1 MLELIGHFHPLLV
14 HLPIGVLLLAGVF
27 HFLESRNPESGWR
40 KPLLFAV
47 VAGMITALFS
57 CLTGYT
63 LSLKGD
69 YDAGIVGKH
78 QNIALLTTALSL
90 GWYYAIAVRAK
101 KIYQHAAALVVLLG
115 LVFTGHLGGTLTH
128 GEGYLSVSGAA
139 AASEPRKPI
148 ADIQHAL
155 VYKDLV
161 EPLLREKCYSCH
173 GSAKQK
179 GKLRLDTKEYL
190 LKGGEDGEIVTAGN
204 PDKSELIRRLILAK
218 DHKEHM
224 PPKEKAQLTKAE
236 IEVLHWWVQS
246 GLSFDKSVNDLKPSP
261 SIASS
266 LQAFAQ
272 PGTGS
277 TANETVEGFLPEQT
291 VPAADATALQALQQ
305 RGIVVV
311 PYTRSTNYVYA
322 DLLTVENLTAK
333 DLELLVPLRNQL
345 LAVNLS
351 GQPVDDAGMAVLSK
365 LTNLKQ
371 LQLSHTAITDKSLA
385 TLISLQELQS
395 LNLAGTAV
403 SKEGLQALSGLKKL
417 NRIFLYQTKVT
428 AGDYTNLAK
437 LFPAARIDSGNYAV
451 PTLASDTQ
459 LVEKK

>member
-27 HFLESRNPESGWR
+27 HILDSRNPEAGWR

-63 LSLKGD
+63 LSLIGD

-78 QNIALLTTALSL
+78 QNIALLTTAISL
-90 GWYYAIAVRAK
+90 GWYYALAVRAK
-101 KIYQHAAALVVLLG
+101 KIYQHGAALAVLLG

-128 GEGYLSVSGAA
+128 GEGYLSLGGSTT
-139 AASEPRKPI
+139 ASEPRKPI

-161 EPLLREKCYSCH
+161 EPLFREKCYSCH

-179 GKLRLDTKEYL
+179 GKLRLDGKEVI

-204 PDKSELIRRLILAK
+204 AEKSELIRRLLLAK

-236 IEVLHWWVQS
+236 IEVLQWWVQS
-246 GLSFDKSVNDLKPSP
+246 GLSFDKTVADLHPAA
-261 SIASS
+261 SINSS

-272 PGTGS
+272 PAAAATGA
-277 TANETVEGFLPEQT
+277 TAESSFLPELE
-291 VPAADATALQALQQ
+291 VPAADPAALQALQQ

-311 PYTRSTNYVYA
+311 PYTRSTHYVYA

-333 DLELLVPLRNQL
+333 DLELLLPIRNQL

-351 GQPVDDAGMAVLSK
+351 GQPVDDAGLQVLAK
-365 LTNLKQ
+365 LTSLRQ
-371 LQLSHTAITDKSLA
+371 LQLQRTAITDKGIAMLGA
-385 TLISLQELQS
+385 LQELQQ
-395 LNLAGTAV
+395 LNLAGTDITT
-403 SKEGLQALSGLKKL
+403 EGLAPLAALKKL
-417 NRIFLYQTKVT
+417 NRLFLYQTKVNA
-428 AGDYTNLAK
+428 AGYATLARQ
-437 LFPAARIDSGNYAV
+437 FPTARIDTGNYAV

>member
-14 HLPIGVLLLAGVF
+14 HLPIGILLLAGVF
-27 HFLESRNPESGWR
+27 YLLHSRNPEAGWR

-78 QNIALLTTALSL
+78 QNIALVTTALSL
-90 GWYYAIAVRAK
+90 GWYYAIAVHAK
-101 KIYQHAAALVVLLG
+101 KIYQHGAALAVFLG
-115 LVFTGHLGGTLTH
+115 LIITGHLGGTLTH
-128 GEGYLSVSGAA
+128 GEGYLSLSGSAT
-139 AASEPRKPI
+139 ASEPRKPI

-161 EPLLREKCYSCH
+161 EPLLKEKCYSCH

-179 GKLRLDTKEYL
+179 GKLRLDGKEYL

-204 PDKSELIRRLILAK
+204 PDKSELIRRLLLAK

-236 IEVLHWWVQS
+236 IEVMQWWVQS
-246 GLSFDKSVNDLKPSP
+246 GLSFDKTVADLHPAASVT
-261 SIASS
+261 SS

-272 PGTGS
+272 PGTAAAA
-277 TANETVEGFLPEQT
+277 TDPVAGFLPEQP
-291 VPAADATALQALQQ
+291 VPAANAAALQALQQ

-311 PYTRSTNYVYA
+311 PYTRSSNYVYA
-322 DLLTVENLTAK
+322 DLITVEKLTTK
-333 DLELLVPLRNQL
+333 DLELLLPLREQL

-351 GQPVDDAGMAVLSK
+351 GQPVDDAAMNVLAK
-365 LTNLKQ
+365 LTQLRQ
-371 LQLSHTAITDKSLA
+371 LQLQHTAISDKGLVALASLK
-385 TLISLQELQS
+385 ELRNI
-395 LNLAGTAV
+395 NLSSTAV
-403 SKEGLQALSGLKKL
+403 TAGGLQALAGLKSL
-417 NRIFLYQTKVT
+417 NRLFLYHSKVNT
-428 AGDYTNLAK
+428 ADYAALARQ
-437 LFPAARIDSGNYAV
+437 FPAAKIDSGNYAV